1 MIQLMKS
8 RSLILENLR
17 RAVPLAISLLAATG
31 LSAKPAIQAVDVN
44 PNPLLLNRAF
54 TVTVAATPDVTFAT
68 ATLDFRPGAAP
79 SLQIPLTKQ
88 GAVWTGTGAIPS
100 GLRVQSNKDEA
111 KVTVAV
117 IDAALH
123 RDEQSI
129 RVDIVV
135 PTVMAVFAN
144 GVLTVSGDDND
155 NRLIVSGDALGT
167 IVVNGGA
174 ISIIGGPATTN
185 NTSLIQVFGFG
196 GNDTI
201 TIDDANGPMPSANLF
216 GGDGDDVL
224 TGSAAADMLD
234 GGPGNDTLNGRGGD
248 DRLFG
253 GPGNDILIGGTGS
266 DLLAGGEGDDQ
277 IIWNP
282 GDGSDR
288 VEGQEG
294 IDTLVFNGSNASETI
309 DLSAIGPRFRFFRN
323 VGSIVMDCAG
333 IERVVF
339 RALSGADA
347 VTVNDLTGTQ
357 VTNVVVDLSSSLGAG
372 DGQADMVIVNGT
384 ATNDLI
390 ALAGSTNRV
399 DVHGLS
405 ATVTVL
411 GAESDLDKLVI
422 NGLAG
427 DDVIDASAVQSGAIA
442 LTLNGGAGNDT
453 LIGGDGNDLLIGGQ
467 GSDTIL
473 GGAGNDTF
481 IWNPG
486 DGSDLIEGQA
496 GQDTMVFN
504 GANIAEVIDI
514 SANGQ
519 RLRFARDI
527 AGIVMDANGIEIVQ
541 FNALGGAD
549 RITVNDL
556 TGTAVTTINLDL
568 GAPAQSGNGDNQA
581 DTVIVNGTTGPD
593 NVTISGS
600 SATGVSVT
608 GLSAAVNIVG
618 TDPLLDQLIVKLL
631 EGDDIAQAADLAA
644 GVINLTLDGGPGNDV
659 LIGSAGDDVLLGGE
673 GDDILNGGPGQD
685 ALDGGPGSNVIIQ

>member
-1 MIQLMKS
+1 
-8 RSLILENLR
+8 
-17 RAVPLAISLLAATG
+17 
-31 LSAKPAIQAVDVN
+31 
-44 PNPLLLNRAF
+44 
-54 TVTVAATPDVTFAT
+54 
-68 ATLDFRPGAAP
+68 
-79 SLQIPLTKQ
+79 
-88 GAVWTGTGAIPS
+88 
-100 GLRVQSNKDEA
+100 VQSNKDEA

-167 IVVNGGA
+167 IVVKGGA

-185 NTSLIQVFGFG
+185 NTSLIQAFGFG

-253 GPGNDILIGGTGS
+253 GPGDDIMIGGTGS

-309 DLSAIGPRFRFFRN
+309 DLSAVGPRFRFFRN

-411 GAESDLDKLVI
+411 GAEPDLDKLVI
-422 NGLAG
+422 NELAG

-496 GQDTMVFN
+496 GQNTMVFN

-608 GLSAAVNIVG
+608 GLSAAVNIVD

-659 LIGSAGDDVLLGGE
+659 LIGSDGDDVLLGGE